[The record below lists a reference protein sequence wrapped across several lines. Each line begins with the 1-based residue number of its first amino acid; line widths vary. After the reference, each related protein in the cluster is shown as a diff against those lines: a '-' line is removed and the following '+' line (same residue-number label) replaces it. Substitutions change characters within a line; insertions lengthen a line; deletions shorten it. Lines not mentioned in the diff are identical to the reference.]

1 MYRNIR
7 IILLSITLLTVITFK
22 IYADEGMW
30 IPMLINKNMAEM
42 KRLGLKLSA
51 EDIYNINNASLKD
64 AIVQFGN
71 GCTGEVVS
79 SEGLVFTN
87 HHCGFGQIQA
97 HSTVEHDYL
106 ADGFWAMSKAEE
118 LSNPG
123 LTVKFLV
130 RMEEVTQKV
139 LAAVSDTMT
148 EKERDRA
155 IDKIQDKITAESI
168 TGTGYDAII
177 KSFFDGNQYFMFV
190 YEIYKD
196 VRLVGAPPSSIGKFG
211 GDTDNWMWPRHT
223 GDFSIFRVY
232 MGKDGK
238 PAEYSADNVPYKP
251 KHSLP
256 VSLNGVK
263 ANDYAMIL
271 GYPGRTNR
279 YLNSYGVKQ
288 NIELLNPSIV
298 KIRDKKLEIM
308 REGMNS
314 NHIIKIQYA
323 SKYARTSNYWKYFIG
338 QTKQLV
344 QNKVYEKKVEIENEF
359 TTWANNDSKRK
370 EKYGKVLS
378 EIEKSWIELKD
389 YNLLKNYLNEAALGV
404 ELFSFS
410 FKFQHLYNGLRKDE
424 KDSNNVVLAKELIVD
439 LDLFYKDLDLN
450 TDKKLFISLMTMFR
464 EDIPTEFLPTFF
476 TENLKKHKEDIV
488 KYADYAYSKS
498 IFISKEKASAFLKNP
513 DFKTLDKDP
522 IFSAMYSIVGNFR
535 KHMAKYKPIEE
546 NRDKNIRLFIE
557 GTMEMHPEKNFY
569 PNANSS
575 MRLTYGTV
583 QDYAPRDAV
592 EYELFTTIDGIIEKE
607 NDESDEFVVPKKLKE
622 LYQTKDY
629 GIYGEDGNLKVCFL
643 TTNDIT
649 GGNSGSPV
657 INGNGE
663 LIGIAFDGNWEAM
676 SGDISF
682 EPSVQRTIVVDIRYV
697 LFIIDKFAGAG
708 HLVKELQLAK
718 S

>member
-1 MYRNIR
+1 MYHKIR
-7 IILLSITLLTVITFK
+7 IILLSITLLYAFNFK

-30 IPMLINKNMAEM
+30 IPMLINKNYAEM
-42 KRLGLKLSA
+42 KRLGLKLTTD
-51 EDIYNINNASLKD
+51 DIYNINNASLKD

-79 SEGLVFTN
+79 NEGLVFTN

-123 LTVKFLV
+123 LIVKFLV
-130 RMEEVTQKV
+130 RMEEVTTKV
-139 LAAVSDTMT
+139 LDAVKDTMT
-148 EKERDRA
+148 EKERDKA
-155 IDKIQDKITAESI
+155 IIDISKKIESETI
-168 TGTGYDAII
+168 KGTGYDAII
-177 KSFFDGNQYFMFV
+177 KSFFDGNQYFIFV

-232 MGKDGK
+232 MSKDGK

-251 KHSLP
+251 KHFLP
-256 VSLNGVK
+256 VSLEGVK
-263 ANDYAMIL
+263 TDDFAMIL

-279 YLNSYGVKQ
+279 YLNSFGVKQ
-288 NIELLNPSIV
+288 NIETLNPSIV

-359 TTWANNDSKRK
+359 TTWVNNDAKRK
-370 EKYGKVLS
+370 AKYGNVLS
-378 EIEKSWIELKD
+378 EIEKSWTELKD
-389 YNLLKNYLNEAALGV
+389 YNLLKNYFNEAIFGV
-404 ELFSFS
+404 ELFAFS
-410 FKFQHLYNGLRKDE
+410 NKFQQLYNGLRKNE
-424 KDSNNVVLAKELIVD
+424 KDSNNVILANFLIEELD
-439 LDLFYKDLDLN
+439 GFYKDLDL
-450 TDKKLFISLMTMFR
+450 TIDKKLFISLMNMFNQ
-464 EDIPTEFLPTFF
+464 DIPSAFQPTIF
-476 TENLKKHKEDIV
+476 TDIIKKHKGSLE
-488 KYADYAYSKS
+488 KYANFAYNKS
-498 IFISKEKASAFLKNP
+498 IFISKEKILEFLKKP
-513 DFKTLDKDP
+513 DYKTLDNDP
-522 IFSAMYSIVGNFR
+522 IFNVMYSIVGNYR
-535 KHMAKYKPIEE
+535 KHVAKFKPIED

-557 GTMEMHPEKNFY
+557 GTLEMHPEKNFY

-583 QDYAPRDAV
+583 EDYAPRDAV
-592 EYELFTTIDGIIEKE
+592 EYDYFTKIDGIIEKE

-622 LYQTKDY
+622 LFEAKDY
-629 GIYGEDGNLKVCFL
+629 GIYGEDGTLKVCFL

-682 EPSVQRTIVVDIRYV
+682 EQKVQRTIVVDIRYV

>member
-1 MYRNIR
+1 MFQNIR
-7 IILLSITLLTVITFK
+7 IILLSIIYLAVINFK

-30 IPMLINKNMAEM
+30 IPMLINKNYAEM
-42 KRLGLKLSA
+42 KRLGLKLTA

-71 GCTGEVVS
+71 GCTGEIVS
-79 SEGLVFTN
+79 DEGLIFTN
-87 HHCGFGQIQA
+87 HHCGYGQIQA

-130 RMEEVTQKV
+130 RMEEVTAKV
-139 LAAVSDTMT
+139 LVALKDTMT

-155 IDKIQDKITAESI
+155 IADIFKKIESETI
-168 TGTGYDAII
+168 NGTGNDAII

-238 PAEYSADNVPYKP
+238 PAEYSVDNVPYKP

-263 ANDYAMIL
+263 ADDFAMIL
-271 GYPGRTNR
+271 GFPGRTNR

-288 NIELLNPSIV
+288 NIEILNPSIV

-338 QTKQLV
+338 QTQQLV
-344 QNKVYEKKVEIENEF
+344 QNKVYEKKVAIENEF
-359 TTWANNDSKRK
+359 TNWVNSDSKRK
-370 EKYGKVLS
+370 AKYGNVLS
-378 EIEKSWIELKD
+378 EIEKSWTELKD
-389 YNLLKNYLNEAALGV
+389 YNLLKNYLNEAVFGV
-404 ELFSFS
+404 ELFAFS
-410 FKFQHLYNGLRKDE
+410 NKFQLLYNGLRKNAN
-424 KDSNNVVLAKELIVD
+424 DSNNVVLANELIQE
-439 LDLFYKDLDLN
+439 LDIFYKDLDLN
-450 TDKKLFISLMTMFR
+450 TDKKLFISLMNMFNQ
-464 EDIPTEFLPTFF
+464 DIPTAFQPTIFK
-476 TENLKKHKEDIV
+476 EIIKKHKGSLE

-498 IFISKEKASAFLKNP
+498 IFISKQEILKFLKKP
-513 DFKTLDKDP
+513 DYKTLDKDP
-522 IFSAMYSIVGNFR
+522 IFNAMYSIVGNYR
-535 KHMAKYKPIEE
+535 KHVAKYKPVED

-557 GTMEMHPEKNFY
+557 GTLEMNPEKNFY

-575 MRLTYGTV
+575 MRITYGTV
-583 QDYAPRDAV
+583 KDYAPRDAV
-592 EYELFTTIDGIIEKE
+592 EYELFTKIEGIIEKE
-607 NDESDEFVVPKKLKE
+607 NDESDEFIVPKKLKE
-622 LYQTKDY
+622 LYEAKDY
-629 GIYGEDGNLKVCFL
+629 GIYGEDGTLKVCFL

-657 INGNGE
+657 INANGE

-682 EPSVQRTIVVDIRYV
+682 EQSVQRTIVVDIRYV

-708 HLVKELQLAK
+708 HLVKELKIAK